1 LVEDLVRDELQP
13 MAKHVDYYFSP
24 ASPWTYLG
32 HPRFAAMLRRHG
44 ASVAVKP
51 TDIGG
56 QVFPVT
62 GGVPV
67 KQRSPARQA
76 YRLAELERWRRH
88 LGAELNLQPKHFP
101 PAQDRLAARVMIAAA
116 RAGAD
121 PLDFPFAIMRAVWA
135 EERDIADPATLE
147 AICRAQ
153 GLDGAAVLAAAE
165 SDEVKAEYQ
174 ANTDEAIR
182 IGVFGAPWYAI
193 GGEGFWGQDRLDFV
207 ERALAG

>member
-1 LVEDLVRDELQP
+1 
-13 MAKHVDYYFSP
+13 MAKHVDYFFSP
-24 ASPWTYLG
+24 ASPWSYLG
-32 HPRFAAMLRRHG
+32 HQRFAAMAKRVG

-76 YRLAELERWRRH
+76 YRLAELERWRKH

-101 PAQDRLAARVMIAAA
+101 PAQDKLAARVMIAGL

-121 PLDFPFAIMRAVWA
+121 PFAFPYAIMRAVWA
-135 EERDIADPATLE
+135 EERDIADPGTLA
-147 AICRAQ
+147 AIAREQ
-153 GLDGAAVLAAAE
+153 GQDGDKLLAAAE
-165 SDEVKAEYQ
+165 SEAVKAEYQ

-182 IGVFGAPWYAI
+182 LGVFGAPWYVI
-193 GGEGFWGQDRLDFV
+193 DGEGFWGQDRLDFV
-207 ERALAG
+207 ERALQR

>member
-1 LVEDLVRDELQP
+1 

-32 HPRFAAMLRRHG
+32 HQRFAAMARKAG

-76 YRLAELERWRRH
+76 YRLAELERWRKH
-88 LGAELNLQPKHFP
+88 LGAELNIHPKHFP
-101 PAQDRLAARVMIAAA
+101 PAQDKLAARVMIAAL

-121 PLDFPFAIMRAVWA
+121 PFDFPYAIMRAVWA
-135 EERDIADPATLE
+135 DERDIADPATLA
-147 AICRAQ
+147 AIARAQ
-153 GLDGAAVLAAAE
+153 GQDGDKLLAAAE
-165 SDEVKAEYQ
+165 SEAVKAEYQ

-182 IGVFGAPWYAI
+182 AGVFGAPWFVVD
-193 GGEGFWGQDRLDFV
+193 GEGFWGQDRLDFV
-207 ERALAG
+207 ERALQR